1 LQSNSTPKGV
11 TTSSDKS
18 EATPTQYTSM
28 KILHTADWHL
38 GKRLE
43 WLPRHEEQKVVLEE
57 ICDIADRENV
67 DAILIAGDLFD
78 TYNPPNE
85 SIDLFYRICKKL
97 TNNGL
102 RAVVAIA
109 GNHDSP
115 ERVEAP
121 DPLARECGIIFAGF
135 PNSRVQPFS
144 LPTGLAVTQSDE
156 GFIELKL
163 PNCAYPLRILHTSY
177 ANETRLRQ
185 YLGID
190 NTDKVLRNI
199 LGDKWANTAENY
211 ANTEGVNLLMAHLF
225 VMQKDGTAPEEPDDE
240 KPINIGGASAI
251 FTENFPLPIQY
262 VALGHLHRQQVVD
275 KKNYPIIYSGSP
287 LAYSFAEENQD
298 KYVML
303 LHAKPAQAID
313 YERLKLNTP
322 KKLVRERFD
331 SIEEAVTWLN
341 LHLDDIVEIT
351 IVSDTHIKSEDRR
364 RLLDTHKAIIHIKPE
379 LKSDKSADENAPK
392 IDLNKSINELFLDY
406 FKYKK
411 GQEPNEELLN
421 IFKELLSE

>member
-1 LQSNSTPKGV
+1 
-11 TTSSDKS
+11 
-18 EATPTQYTSM
+18 M

-43 WLPRHEEQKVVLEE
+43 WLPRHEEQAVVLTE
-57 ICDIADRENV
+57 ICEIAERENV
-67 DAILIAGDLFD
+67 DAVIIAGDLFD

-85 SIDLFYRICKKL
+85 SIDLFYKICKRL
-97 TNNGL
+97 SNNGL
-102 RAVVAIA
+102 RAVIAIA

-121 DPLARECGIIFAGF
+121 DPLARECGIVFAGF
-135 PNSRVQPFS
+135 PNTIVDTFS
-144 LPTGLAVTQSDE
+144 LNTGLAVTKTDE

-163 PNCAYPLRILHTSY
+163 PNCTTPLRILHTSY

-185 YLGID
+185 YLGIE
-190 NTDKVLRNI
+190 NTDKILRTI
-199 LGDKWANTAENY
+199 LAEKWANTVEKY
-211 ANTEGVNLLMAHLF
+211 ADTEGGVNLLMAHLF
-225 VMQKDGTAPEEPDDE
+225 VMQKDGTIPEEPDDE

-251 FTENFPLPIQY
+251 FTENFPKNIQY
-262 VALGHLHRQQVVD
+262 VALGHLHRQHVVG
-275 KKNYPIIYSGSP
+275 KNNYPVVYSGSP
-287 LAYSFAEENQD
+287 LAYSFAEENQE

-303 LHAKPAQAID
+303 LHAEPAQAID
-313 YERLKLNTP
+313 FQRIKLNTP
-322 KKLVRERFD
+322 KKLVRERFE
-331 SIEEAVTWLN
+331 SIDDAVTWLN

-379 LKSDKSADENAPK
+379 LKSDKSSDENAHK
-392 IDLNKSINELFLDY
+392 IDLNKSINELFVDY

-411 GQEPNEELLN
+411 GQEPNEELLS
-421 IFKELLSE
+421 IFKELLQ

>member
-1 LQSNSTPKGV
+1 
-11 TTSSDKS
+11 
-18 EATPTQYTSM
+18 M

-43 WLPRHEEQKVVLEE
+43 WLPRHEEQKLVLEE
-57 ICDIADRENV
+57 ICDIAERENV
-67 DAILIAGDLFD
+67 DAILIVGDLFD

-85 SIDLFYRICKKL
+85 SIDLFYKICKKL

-121 DPLARECGIIFAGF
+121 DPLARECGIVFAGF
-135 PNSRVQPFS
+135 PHTKVDTFS
-144 LPTGLAVTQSDE
+144 LPTGLAVTKTDE

-163 PNCAYPLRILHTSY
+163 PNFTYPLRILHTSY

-185 YLGID
+185 YLGIE
-190 NTDKVLRNI
+190 NTDKVLRTI
-199 LGDKWANTAENY
+199 LAEKWANTVEKYCNKAVIASDSE
-211 ANTEGVNLLMAHLF
+211 ANGVNILMAHLF
-225 VMQKDGTAPEEPDDE
+225 VMQKDGPTPEEPDDE
-240 KPINIGGASAI
+240 KPINIGGASVI
-251 FTENFPLPIQY
+251 YTENFPKNIQY

-275 KKNYPIIYSGSP
+275 KKNCPIIYSGSP

-298 KYVML
+298 KHVML
-303 LHAKPAQAID
+303 LHAKPAQPIE
-313 YERLKLNTP
+313 YERIKLNTP
-322 KKLVRERFD
+322 KRLLRERFE
-331 SIEEAVTWLN
+331 SIDEAVAWLN

-379 LKSDKSADENAPK
+379 LKTDKSADENAHK
-392 IDLNKSINELFLDY
+392 IDLNKSINELFVDY

-411 GQEPNEELLN
+411 GQEPNEDLLN
-421 IFKELLSE
+421 IFKELLQ